1 MENKNTHTLN
11 TIVNTFARHGVNIL
25 QLMESLDSII
35 NTSQDFITV
44 KVKKE
49 DGTEVS
55 KKLPSIGKMQQDI
68 SQIQNLINDLWDLQN
83 NEIFVVRN
91 GIKHPVIIPSYPYDL
106 LPPQNFTG
114 STYAYKNKQ
123 LYARIN
129 ITNLNKTVKY
139 KKYRIHSDNTQF
151 DEITATDETEL
162 LEFLAEN
169 SIEYTE
175 YESTVKLDSGKIPFI
190 GSFSV
195 VSNQNKRYILSTTS
209 YTNKNNEVFMLET
222 GDVLYF
228 DNTEVRI
235 KSVNYD
241 TREVEFE
248 TIKGFR
254 SIGIGTELKLISPFE
269 FPTYIDIPTS
279 QEEQFFL
286 FLKNIDDTFNVESID
301 ASLPIKVRTIDLI
314 NPTTGTLKTF
324 NEQIQKPLTLE
335 TGITPNTPLLNI
347 SDFNVVRINDHLFQN
362 SLITSVQEKISRKNE
377 LSTEIDE
384 IDKALSDIKSSLTN
398 TNTITQAQVQSL
410 QTDLGTLSSKRR
422 IRTNE
427 YASIISELSA
437 INTDRVKY
445 IKPKFRIRGFFDIP
459 QEVKSDV
466 TGTQRIVQFLI
477 AYRYKGVNN
486 ETSQSKNFT
495 RTDSN
500 GNKKMGVF
508 SDWTEIKSQQRVKR
522 VVEGKLIWEEQKTED
537 GQQVNINQV
546 DIPIQRGETVEIRIK
561 SISEVGFPIEPL
573 MSEWSNIISVPFPSE
588 ITDINEL
595 SESIESTIS
604 ESASIMVESVLAARD
619 IDLHTQSSIKQ
630 NEKYLAHPANEISS
644 GLYNDAGNILT
655 VEQVLKDYGSNIS
668 ELRKLI
674 QNDIPELKLVL
685 IGPDGTEIPITKNAN
700 NKIFAGYFVDDI
712 RNVPESE
719 QNGYIITKEFQLLLY
734 NTSGVPVYLRSGIH
748 GGIDQAIPVF
758 ESYELDTYRK
768 YDTAPL
774 MIRDESFA
782 SDDYK
787 YVEQKRG
794 QYIYSRG
801 SNFGL
806 NDTLFINDP
815 IAHTYYVG
823 KPNALKQYNFVP
835 SYVPQLT
842 SPGFFVYPDFDSRDL
857 IYTGAPDY
865 GAVKELKSGRDNAI
879 KIPIRAVYTLTNST
893 GALPDSLSNVEF
905 RKKIGFDVFL
915 SHQNTVSFDLEF
927 AVKYDKDT
935 F

>member
-1 MENKNTHTLN
+1 MENKNTYTLN
-11 TIVNTFARHGVNIL
+11 TIVNEFARHGVNIL
-25 QLMESLDSII
+25 QLMESLDSIV

-44 KVKKE
+44 KVKKA

-68 SQIQNLINDLWDLQN
+68 SQIQNLVSDLYDIQN
-83 NEIFVVRN
+83 NEVFVVRN
-91 GIKHPVIIPSYPYDL
+91 GIKYPVIIPSYPYDM
-106 LPPQNFTG
+106 LPPLNFTTA
-114 STYAYKNKQ
+114 TYAYKNKR

-129 ITNLNKTVKY
+129 IVNLNKTVKY

-151 DEITATDETEL
+151 DEITVADENEL
-162 LEFLAEN
+162 LEFLTEN
-169 SIEYTE
+169 SIEYTT
-175 YESTVKLDSGKIPFI
+175 YEDIIRLDSGKIPFS

-195 VSNQNKRYILSTTS
+195 VSNQNKKYILSTTS
-209 YTNKNNEVFMLET
+209 YTNKLGEVFRLET
-222 GDVLYF
+222 NDILYF
-228 DNTEVRI
+228 DDTEVRI
-235 KSVNYD
+235 KSINYD
-241 TREVEFE
+241 TREVELE
-248 TIKGFR
+248 TVKGFR
-254 SIGIGTELKLISPFE
+254 SIGIGTDLKLMTPFE
-269 FPTYIDIPTS
+269 YPNYIDIPTS
-279 QEEQFFL
+279 QEEQFFV

-301 ASLPIKVRTIDLI
+301 LSLPIKIRTIDLL
-314 NPTTGTLKTF
+314 NPTTGSLKSF
-324 NEQIQKPLTLE
+324 NEQIEKPLTLE
-335 TGITPNTPLLNI
+335 TGITPNTPILNAT
-347 SDFNVVRINDHLFQN
+347 DFNVVRINDHLFQS
-362 SLITSVQEKISRKNE
+362 SLVTSVQEKISRKNE
-377 LSTEIDE
+377 LNTEIDE
-384 IDKALSDIKSSLTN
+384 IDKALSDIKSALTN

-477 AYRYKGVNN
+477 AYRYKGINN
-486 ETSQSKNFT
+486 ETNQSKNFT

-500 GNKKMGVF
+500 GNKKIGVF
-508 SDWTEIKSQQRVKR
+508 SDWVEVKSQQRVKR
-522 VVEGKLIWEEQKTED
+522 TVDGKLIWEEQRTED

-561 SISEVGFPIEPL
+561 SISEVGFPTEPM

-595 SESIESTIS
+595 SESIESTIA

-619 IDLHTQSSIKQ
+619 IDLHTQNSIKQ
-630 NEKYLAHPANEISS
+630 IEKYFAHPANEISS
-644 GLYNDAGNILT
+644 GLYNDAGNILN
-655 VEQVLKDYGSNIS
+655 VEQVLKTYENNIN

-674 QNDIPELKLVL
+674 QNDIPELKLAL
-685 IGPDGTEIPITKNAN
+685 ISPDGTEIPITKNTN
-700 NKIFAGYFVDDI
+700 NKIFVGYFVDDI
-712 RNVPESE
+712 LNVPESE
-719 QNGYIITKEFQLLLY
+719 QNGYIVSKEFQLLLY

-748 GGIDQAIPVF
+748 GGIDQLIT

-774 MIRDESFA
+774 MIRSESFV
-782 SDDYK
+782 SDEYEF
-787 YVEQKRG
+787 VEQKRS

-806 NDTLFINDP
+806 NDNLFIDDP
-815 IAHTYYVG
+815 LAYTYYVG
-823 KPNALKQYNFVP
+823 KADALKQYNYTE
-835 SYVPQLT
+835 SYVPQLNA
-842 SPGFFVYPDFDSRDL
+842 PGFFVYPDFDSRDL
-857 IYTGAPDY
+857 VYTGAPDY
-865 GAVKELKSGRDNAI
+865 GAVRELKSGRDNAI
-879 KIPIRAVYTLTNST
+879 KIPIKAVYTLTTET
-893 GALPDSLSNVEF
+893 GTLPDNLSNVEF
-905 RKKIGFDVFL
+905 RKKIGFDIFL
-915 SHQNTVSFDLEF
+915 YQQNTISFDLEF